1 MSSGRHISIF
11 KRGLSLQAA
20 VALLF
25 FLVLSAPHRVHHFFD
40 QFHSPQSIGLA
51 SANVHDHGDSRH
63 ENNSP
68 VPAPTSRQTDCAV
81 LAATQNA
88 HSLVVLSFD
97 LTIFTAAI
105 EHTQII
111 STDSAFSFNFAPRS
125 QRAPPLV

>member
-1 MSSGRHISIF
+1 MSSGRHISTI

-25 FLVLSAPHRVHHFFD
+25 FLVISAPHRVHHFFERLI
-40 QFHSPQSIGLA
+40 SPQLIGLA

-63 ENNSP
+63 ENHSP
-68 VPAPTSRQTDCAV
+68 VPAPVSQQNDCAV

-88 HSLVVLSFD
+88 HSLAALSFD
-97 LTIFTAAI
+97 LTIFTAAV

-111 STDSAFSFNFAPRS
+111 STDSAFSFNLAPRS

>member
-1 MSSGRHISIF
+1 MSSGRHISTI

-25 FLVLSAPHRVHHFFD
+25 LLVSSAPHRVHHFFER
-40 QFHSPQSIGLA
+40 FAAPQTTEIV
-51 SANVHDHGDSRH
+51 SANVHDDGDGRH
-63 ENNSP
+63 ENHSP
-68 VPAPTSRQTDCAV
+68 VPAPASRQHDCAV

-88 HSLVVLSFD
+88 HSLAALSFD
-97 LTIFTAAI
+97 LTIFTAAV

-111 STDSAFSFNFAPRS
+111 STDSVFSFNLAPRS